1 MKYRILLTD
10 DNKKKTP
17 LGDEPNGWHLV
28 DVGLSRN
35 SEAPYKVTLKS
46 GRMAL
51 FRPNKCY
58 WDEIDIDEGAITT
71 IEHNIDLSP
80 LPVLRRRPNV

>member
-28 DVGLSRN
+28 NVESSRN

-46 GRMAL
+46 GRVTL

-58 WDEIDIDEGAITT
+58 WDEIDIDEGSITA
-71 IEHNIDLSP
+71 IEHNIELIP
-80 LPVLRRRPNV
+80 LPVLKRKSYV

>member
-28 DVGLSRN
+28 NVESSRN

-46 GRMAL
+46 GRVTL

-58 WDEIDIDEGAITT
+58 WDEIDIDEGSITA
-71 IEHNIDLSP
+71 IEHNIELIP
-80 LPVLRRRPNV
+80 MPVLKRKSYV

>member
-1 MKYRILLTD
+1 MKYRILITD

-35 SEAPYKVTLKS
+35 SEAPYEVTLKS

-58 WDEIDIDEGAITT
+58 WDEIDIDEGYITA
-71 IEHNIDLSP
+71 IEHNIELIP
-80 LPVLRRRPNV
+80 MPVLKRKSYV

>member
-17 LGDEPNGWHLV
+17 LGDEQNGWHLV

-71 IEHNIDLSP
+71 IEHNIELIP
-80 LPVLRRRPNV
+80 MPILKRRPNV

>member
-46 GRMAL
+46 GRMTL

-71 IEHNIDLSP
+71 IEHNIELIHM
-80 LPVLRRRPNV
+80 PVLKRRPNV

>member
-28 DVGLSRN
+28 DVELSRN
-35 SEAPYKVTLKS
+35 SEALYKVTLKS
-46 GRMAL
+46 GKIAL

-58 WDEIDIDEGAITT
+58 WDEIDIDEGSITA
-71 IEHNIDLSP
+71 IEHNIELIP
-80 LPVLRRRPNV
+80 MPVLKRKSYV

>member
-28 DVGLSRN
+28 DVELSRN

-46 GRMAL
+46 GRITL

-58 WDEIDIDEGAITT
+58 WDEIDIDEGSITAIV
-71 IEHNIDLSP
+71 HNIELIP
-80 LPVLRRRPNV
+80 MPVLKRKSYV

>member
-46 GRMAL
+46 GRITL

-58 WDEIDIDEGAITT
+58 WDEIDIDEGSITA
-71 IEHNIDLSP
+71 IEHNIELIP
-80 LPVLRRRPNV
+80 MPVIKRRPNV

>member
-17 LGDEPNGWHLV
+17 IKDEPNGWHLV
-28 DVGLSRN
+28 DVELSRN

-46 GRMAL
+46 GIITL

-58 WDEIDIDEGAITT
+58 WDEIDIDEGSITA
-71 IEHNIDLSP
+71 IEHNIELIP

>member
-28 DVGLSRN
+28 DVELSRN

-46 GRMAL
+46 GRITL

-58 WDEIDIDEGAITT
+58 WDQIDIAGGYITAIV
-71 IEHNIDLSP
+71 HNIELIP
-80 LPVLRRRPNV
+80 MPVLKRKSYV

>member
-28 DVGLSRN
+28 DVELSRN
-35 SEAPYKVTLKS
+35 SEAPYKVTFKS
-46 GRMAL
+46 GRISL

-58 WDEIDIDEGAITT
+58 WDEIDIDEGSITA
-71 IEHNIDLSP
+71 IEHNIELIP
-80 LPVLRRRPNV
+80 MPVLKRKSYV